1 MKWKKLFGLFLVF
14 IMAASMAAVGV
25 RAATITE
32 TEWENVLTDPG
43 IELIAG
49 TNATLNVTI
58 LTSSGDPFALS
69 SYTNADTLEVTAKF
83 IDEYGNALDMD
94 GDSTADIY
102 TLVNTSTPGLWTGTI
117 SLGNVTPGEYTLKIE
132 ALAKNSTANTI
143 VDNAML
149 ELPVWIAGGSYWVT
163 VADIKDGDTVE
174 IGSLSFTIRGLS
186 ELGAILDLGNLS
198 TTTITGDDRDG
209 IFTWKNDVTADG
221 VDDWIV
227 FAKSDDGSDRYIM
240 MVYSSDA
247 NLLDNFNL
255 EEKFEV
261 RSSDGRIKFTNKI
274 FKDGNNYKAY
284 VVWDESLLARLG
296 IKAVDYYI
304 IPLQGREHWKE
315 GFGNVDRTDVKVI
328 KRTTYLWGLFGGEE
342 EVYSGNIFNKNVN
355 IDDMITVFGKWVGNT
370 ARIRR
375 GVWEILKGLGDIT
388 IPSDYSLRERS
399 LNGLSVSSED
409 FRGFN
414 PVLQPSGRGLF
425 KPSIDWASILGLDE
439 DEDSTSS

>member
-1 MKWKKLFGLFLVF
+1 MRWRKTLGLLAVFLVVF
-14 IMAASMAAVGV
+14 SVFAVV

-32 TEWENVLTDPG
+32 TEWENAIVDPG

-49 TNATLNVTI
+49 TNATLNATI

-83 IDEYGNALDMD
+83 VDEYGNALDMD
-94 GDSTADIY
+94 GDSVADVY
-102 TLVNTSTPGLWTGTI
+102 TLTNTSTPGLWTGTI
-117 SLGNVTPGEYTLKIE
+117 TVGNVTPGEYTLKIE

-143 VDNAML
+143 VDNATL
-149 ELPVWIAGGSYWVT
+149 EMSVWIAGGPYWVA

-186 ELGAILDLGNLS
+186 DLGAILDLGNLS
-198 TTTITGDDRDG
+198 TTTITDDDRDG
-209 IFTWKNDVTADG
+209 IFAWKNDVTSDG

-227 FAKSDDGSDRYIM
+227 FAKSDDDSDRYVL

-247 NLLDNFNL
+247 NLLDDFNL
-255 EEKFEV
+255 EDKFEV
-261 RSSDGRIKFTNKI
+261 RSDDGRVKFTNKV
-274 FKDGNNYKAY
+274 FKDLNNYKAY
-284 VVWDESLLARLG
+284 VVWDESLLAKLG

-304 IPLQGREHWKE
+304 IPLQGRDHWRE
-315 GFGNVDRTDVKVI
+315 GWGNVERTDVKVV
-328 KRTTYLWGLFGGEE
+328 KRTTYLWGLMGGEE

-355 IDDMITVFGKWVGNT
+355 IDNLINVFGKWVGN
-370 ARIRR
+370 AAYF
-375 GVWEILKGLGDIT
+375 GSGLWEIRKGLGDIT
-388 IPSDYSLRERS
+388 IPSSYSLKERS
-399 LNGLSVSSED
+399 LNELSVSSED

-414 PVLQPSGRGLF
+414 PVLNPSGKGLF
-425 KPSIDWASILGLDE
+425 KPSLDWRSILGLDE